1 MDILEQIKKVEAH
14 DLVKIVTAFVG
25 VISPGLLTLFLFK
38 RDLFVSLDLMK
49 LVLLS
54 ASLSL
59 PIVLLNY
66 FLLSIIPSAKKSTNE
81 ISEKRF
87 ILANL
92 FTASL
97 MSATFFYGA
106 LVVAYFLGF
115 KLYAF
120 MWTLTIFQISA

>member
-120 MWTLTIFQISA
+120 MWTLTIF